1 MKPQRQRTDEANEY
15 IRRTM
20 QEIKEAH
27 KRTMLTGQAVQAE
40 IIREQM
46 QAFYDACTG
55 YKGGW
60 FVWLCV
66 CFAAWLFIY

>member
-15 IRRTM
+15 IQRTM

-27 KRTMLTGQAVQAE
+27 RRTMQTGQAVQAE
-40 IIREQM
+40 IEKEQR

-55 YKGGW
+55 YKGG
-60 FVWLCV
+60 FVVWLCV
-66 CFAAWLFIY
+66 CFAAYLFLW

>member
-15 IRRTM
+15 IQRTM
-20 QEIKEAH
+20 LEIKEAH
-27 KRTMLTGQAVQAE
+27 KRTMQTGQDVQAE
-40 IIREQM
+40 IIQEQR
-46 QAFYDACTG
+46 QAFYDACIG

-66 CFAAWLFIY
+66 CFAAWLFLA